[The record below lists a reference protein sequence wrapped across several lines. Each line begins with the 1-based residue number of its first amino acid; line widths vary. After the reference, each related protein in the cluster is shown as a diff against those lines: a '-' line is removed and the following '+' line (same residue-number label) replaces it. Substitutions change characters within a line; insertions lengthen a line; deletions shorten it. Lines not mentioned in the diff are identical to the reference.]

1 MARLYVR
8 NGINPDDPDA
18 PVVALLVDPDGTP
31 GERAVAKLSWYG
43 HEGDGAFFL
52 LPTDGW
58 AEHALDGNRLT
69 VAVAAY
75 PFTLEQIG
83 ADPAAFP
90 ERSPGVPEAALVLHA
105 EAAVDPV
112 LYARVAAPRRPC
124 STPAPGSPWSRC
136 SPGRTPGRSSSPR
149 PRPPRTERRGSRVSR
164 AAPPVNALVDGP
176 STSCVRRSGDMSA
189 GRIHRGSGRE
199 GNPT

>member
-18 PVVALLVDPDGTP
+18 PVVALLVDPDGSP

-75 PFTLEQIG
+75 PFTLEQVG

-90 ERSPGVPEAALVLHA
+90 ERSPAAPEAALVLHA

-112 LYARVAAPRRPC
+112 LYARAGAATAVFNARPGLALEQVLAGEDAW
-124 STPAPGSPWSRC
+124 P
-136 SPGRTPGRSSSPR
+136 
-149 PRPPRTERRGSRVSR
+149 VVL
-164 AAPPVNALVDGP
+164 APPP
-176 STSCVRRSGDMSA
+176 
-189 GRIHRGSGRE
+189 
-199 GNPT
+199 PTED